1 MTQPN
6 YTTEHREALR
16 EQILKVATREF
27 TTIGVKSVKMD
38 DIARKLK
45 ISKRTLYEIYDNK
58 EQLLLESVARRIHEF
73 DATLERFDSSGEK
86 QVIDILLEFYR
97 LQMEELRDMN
107 PVYYEDLHKYPRV
120 MSFLEQVNKEHKAHS
135 KDFFK
140 RGVLEGYFRN
150 DFNYE
155 LISLLGNNVMQNVME
170 SKLYNTYSL
179 QDIFRNVVMLFI
191 RGLCTAR
198 AFWNSTASWRAGR
211 KVLSF
216 PITDGLNANGGLG

>member
-86 QVIDILLEFYR
+86 QVIDIILEFYR

-191 RGLCTAR
+191 RGLCTAKGILELDRQLESR
-198 AFWNSTASWRAGR
+198 A
-211 KVLSF
+211 
-216 PITDGLNANGGLG
+216 

>member
-86 QVIDILLEFYR
+86 QVIDIILEFYR

-179 QDIFRNVVMLFI
+179 QDIFRNIVMLFI
-191 RGLCTAR
+191 RGLCTAKGILELDRQLESR
-198 AFWNSTASWRAGR
+198 A
-211 KVLSF
+211 
-216 PITDGLNANGGLG
+216 

>member
-86 QVIDILLEFYR
+86 QVIDIILEFYR

-107 PVYYEDLHKYPRV
+107 PVYYEDLHNYPRV

-191 RGLCTAR
+191 RGLCTAKGIQELDRQLESR
-198 AFWNSTASWRAGR
+198 A
-211 KVLSF
+211 
-216 PITDGLNANGGLG
+216 

>member
-191 RGLCTAR
+191 RGLCTAKGIQELDRQLESR
-198 AFWNSTASWRAGR
+198 A
-211 KVLSF
+211 
-216 PITDGLNANGGLG
+216 

>member
-6 YTTEHREALR
+6 YITEHREALR

-191 RGLCTAR
+191 RGLCTAKGIQELDRQLESR
-198 AFWNSTASWRAGR
+198 A
-211 KVLSF
+211 
-216 PITDGLNANGGLG
+216 

>member
-27 TTIGVKSVKMD
+27 TTIGVKSVKME

-86 QVIDILLEFYR
+86 QVIDIILEFYR

-191 RGLCTAR
+191 RGLCTAKGIQELDRQLESR
-198 AFWNSTASWRAGR
+198 A
-211 KVLSF
+211 
-216 PITDGLNANGGLG
+216 

>member
-6 YTTEHREALR
+6 YTTEQREALR

-86 QVIDILLEFYR
+86 QVIDIILEFYR

-191 RGLCTAR
+191 RGLCTAKGIQELDRQLESR
-198 AFWNSTASWRAGR
+198 A
-211 KVLSF
+211 
-216 PITDGLNANGGLG
+216 

>member
-86 QVIDILLEFYR
+86 QVIDIILEFYR

-120 MSFLEQVNKEHKAHS
+120 ISFLEQVNKEHKAHS

-191 RGLCTAR
+191 RGLCTAKGIQELDRQLESR
-198 AFWNSTASWRAGR
+198 A
-211 KVLSF
+211 
-216 PITDGLNANGGLG
+216 

>member
-1 MTQPN
+1 M
-6 YTTEHREALR
+6 
-16 EQILKVATREF
+16 KVATREF

-58 EQLLLESVARRIHEF
+58 EQLILESVARRIHEF

-191 RGLCTAR
+191 RGLCTAKGILELDRQLESR
-198 AFWNSTASWRAGR
+198 A
-211 KVLSF
+211 
-216 PITDGLNANGGLG
+216 

>member
-27 TTIGVKSVKMD
+27 TTIGVKLVKMD

-191 RGLCTAR
+191 RGLCTAKGILELDRQLESR
-198 AFWNSTASWRAGR
+198 A
-211 KVLSF
+211 
-216 PITDGLNANGGLG
+216 

>member
-1 MTQPN
+1 M
-6 YTTEHREALR
+6 
-16 EQILKVATREF
+16 
-27 TTIGVKSVKMD
+27 
-38 DIARKLK
+38 
-45 ISKRTLYEIYDNK
+45 
-58 EQLLLESVARRIHEF
+58 ESVARRIHEF

-107 PVYYEDLHKYPRV
+107 PVYYEDLQKYPRV

-191 RGLCTAR
+191 RGLCTAKGILELDRQLESR
-198 AFWNSTASWRAGR
+198 A
-211 KVLSF
+211 
-216 PITDGLNANGGLG
+216 

>member
-86 QVIDILLEFYR
+86 QVIDIILEFYR

-191 RGLCTAR
+191 RGLCTAKGIQELDRQLESR
-198 AFWNSTASWRAGR
+198 A
-211 KVLSF
+211 
-216 PITDGLNANGGLG
+216 

>member
-45 ISKRTLYEIYDNK
+45 ISKRTRYEIYDNK

-86 QVIDILLEFYR
+86 QVIDIILEFYR

-191 RGLCTAR
+191 RGLCTAKGIQELDRQLESR
-198 AFWNSTASWRAGR
+198 A
-211 KVLSF
+211 
-216 PITDGLNANGGLG
+216 

>member
-6 YTTEHREALR
+6 YTTEYREALR

-120 MSFLEQVNKEHKAHS
+120 MSFLEQVNKEHNAHS

-140 RGVLEGYFRN
+140 RGVQEGYFRN

-191 RGLCTAR
+191 RGLCTAKGIQELDRQLESR
-198 AFWNSTASWRAGR
+198 A
-211 KVLSF
+211 
-216 PITDGLNANGGLG
+216 

>member
-120 MSFLEQVNKEHKAHS
+120 MSFLEQVNKEHTAHS

-191 RGLCTAR
+191 RGLCTAKGIQELDRQLESR
-198 AFWNSTASWRAGR
+198 A
-211 KVLSF
+211 
-216 PITDGLNANGGLG
+216 

>member
-1 MTQPN
+1 M
-6 YTTEHREALR
+6 
-16 EQILKVATREF
+16 KVATREF

-191 RGLCTAR
+191 RGLCTAKGILELDRQLESR
-198 AFWNSTASWRAGR
+198 A
-211 KVLSF
+211 
-216 PITDGLNANGGLG
+216 

>member
-86 QVIDILLEFYR
+86 QVIDIILEFYR
-97 LQMEELRDMN
+97 LQMEELRDMY

-120 MSFLEQVNKEHKAHS
+120 LSFLEQVNKEHKAHS

-191 RGLCTAR
+191 RGLCTAKGIQELDRQLESR
-198 AFWNSTASWRAGR
+198 A
-211 KVLSF
+211 
-216 PITDGLNANGGLG
+216 

>member
-73 DATLERFDSSGEK
+73 DATLERFYSSGEK
-86 QVIDILLEFYR
+86 QVIDIILEFYR

-191 RGLCTAR
+191 RGLCTAKGILELDRQLESR
-198 AFWNSTASWRAGR
+198 A
-211 KVLSF
+211 
-216 PITDGLNANGGLG
+216 

>member
-1 MTQPN
+1 M
-6 YTTEHREALR
+6 
-16 EQILKVATREF
+16 KVATREF

-170 SKLYNTYSL
+170 SKLYHTYSL

-191 RGLCTAR
+191 RGLCTAKGILELDRQLESR
-198 AFWNSTASWRAGR
+198 A
-211 KVLSF
+211 
-216 PITDGLNANGGLG
+216 

>member
-1 MTQPN
+1 M
-6 YTTEHREALR
+6 
-16 EQILKVATREF
+16 KVATREF

-120 MSFLEQVNKEHKAHS
+120 MSFLEQVNREHKAHS

-191 RGLCTAR
+191 RGLCTAKGILELDRQLESR
-198 AFWNSTASWRAGR
+198 A
-211 KVLSF
+211 
-216 PITDGLNANGGLG
+216 

>member
-97 LQMEELRDMN
+97 LQMEELRDMK

-120 MSFLEQVNKEHKAHS
+120 MSFLEQVNKEHKAHG

-191 RGLCTAR
+191 RGLCTAKGILELDRQLESR
-198 AFWNSTASWRAGR
+198 A
-211 KVLSF
+211 
-216 PITDGLNANGGLG
+216 

>member
-140 RGVLEGYFRN
+140 RGVREGYFRN

-191 RGLCTAR
+191 RGLCTAKGILELDRQLESR
-198 AFWNSTASWRAGR
+198 A
-211 KVLSF
+211 
-216 PITDGLNANGGLG
+216 

>member
-1 MTQPN
+1 MTQAN

-191 RGLCTAR
+191 RGLCTAKGIQELDRQLESR
-198 AFWNSTASWRAGR
+198 A
-211 KVLSF
+211 
-216 PITDGLNANGGLG
+216 

>member
-1 MTQPN
+1 MTQAN

-191 RGLCTAR
+191 RGLCTAKGILELDRQLESR
-198 AFWNSTASWRAGR
+198 A
-211 KVLSF
+211 
-216 PITDGLNANGGLG
+216 

>member
-6 YTTEHREALR
+6 YITEHREALR

-86 QVIDILLEFYR
+86 QVIDIILEFYR

-191 RGLCTAR
+191 RGLCTAKGILELDRQLESR
-198 AFWNSTASWRAGR
+198 A
-211 KVLSF
+211 
-216 PITDGLNANGGLG
+216 

>member
-1 MTQPN
+1 M
-6 YTTEHREALR
+6 
-16 EQILKVATREF
+16 KVATREF

-191 RGLCTAR
+191 RGLCTAKGIQELDRQLESR
-198 AFWNSTASWRAGR
+198 A
-211 KVLSF
+211 
-216 PITDGLNANGGLG
+216 

>member
-179 QDIFRNVVMLFI
+179 QEIFRNVVMLFI
-191 RGLCTAR
+191 RGLCTAKGIQELDRQLESR
-198 AFWNSTASWRAGR
+198 A
-211 KVLSF
+211 
-216 PITDGLNANGGLG
+216 

>member
-1 MTQPN
+1 M
-6 YTTEHREALR
+6 
-16 EQILKVATREF
+16 KVATREF

-86 QVIDILLEFYR
+86 QVIDIILEFYR

-191 RGLCTAR
+191 RGLCTAKGIQELDRQLESR
-198 AFWNSTASWRAGR
+198 A
-211 KVLSF
+211 
-216 PITDGLNANGGLG
+216 

>member
-1 MTQPN
+1 M
-6 YTTEHREALR
+6 
-16 EQILKVATREF
+16 KVATREF

-120 MSFLEQVNKEHKAHS
+120 MSFLEQVNKEHKAQS

-191 RGLCTAR
+191 RGLCTAKGILELDRQLESR
-198 AFWNSTASWRAGR
+198 A
-211 KVLSF
+211 
-216 PITDGLNANGGLG
+216 

>member
-1 MTQPN
+1 MTQAN

-86 QVIDILLEFYR
+86 QVIDIILEFYR

-191 RGLCTAR
+191 RGLCTAKGIQELDRQLESR
-198 AFWNSTASWRAGR
+198 A
-211 KVLSF
+211 
-216 PITDGLNANGGLG
+216 

>member
-107 PVYYEDLHKYPRV
+107 PVYYEDLHKYPSV

-191 RGLCTAR
+191 RGLCTAKGIQELDRQLESR
-198 AFWNSTASWRAGR
+198 A
-211 KVLSF
+211 
-216 PITDGLNANGGLG
+216 

>member
-1 MTQPN
+1 M
-6 YTTEHREALR
+6 
-16 EQILKVATREF
+16 KVATREF

-155 LISLLGNNVMQNVME
+155 LISLMGNNVMQNVME

-191 RGLCTAR
+191 RGLCTAKGILELDRQLESR
-198 AFWNSTASWRAGR
+198 A
-211 KVLSF
+211 
-216 PITDGLNANGGLG
+216 

>member
-1 MTQPN
+1 MTQAN
-6 YTTEHREALR
+6 YTTEQREALR

-191 RGLCTAR
+191 RGLCTAKGIQELDRQLESR
-198 AFWNSTASWRAGR
+198 A
-211 KVLSF
+211 
-216 PITDGLNANGGLG
+216 

>member
-1 MTQPN
+1 MTQAN

-120 MSFLEQVNKEHKAHS
+120 MSFLEQINKEHKAHS

-191 RGLCTAR
+191 RGLCTAKGSQELDR
-198 AFWNSTASWRAGR
+198 QLESSA
-211 KVLSF
+211 
-216 PITDGLNANGGLG
+216 

>member
-1 MTQPN
+1 MNQPN

-16 EQILKVATREF
+16 EEILKVATHEF

-38 DIARKLK
+38 DIARMLK

-73 DATLERFDSSGEK
+73 DATLERFDASGEK
-86 QVIDILLEFYR
+86 KVIDILLEFYR

-120 MSFLEQVNKEHKAHS
+120 MTFLDQVKKEHRFHS
-135 KDFFK
+135 MDFFK
-140 RGVLEGYFRN
+140 RGVLEGYFRD

-155 LISLLGNNVMQNVME
+155 LISQLGNNVMQNVME
-170 SKLYNTYSL
+170 NKLYKIYSL

-191 RGLCTAR
+191 RGLCTTKGIQELDHQLESR
-198 AFWNSTASWRAGR
+198 A
-211 KVLSF
+211 
-216 PITDGLNANGGLG
+216 

>member
-73 DATLERFDSSGEK
+73 DATLERCDSSGEK

-191 RGLCTAR
+191 RGLCTAKGILELDRQLESR
-198 AFWNSTASWRAGR
+198 A
-211 KVLSF
+211 
-216 PITDGLNANGGLG
+216 